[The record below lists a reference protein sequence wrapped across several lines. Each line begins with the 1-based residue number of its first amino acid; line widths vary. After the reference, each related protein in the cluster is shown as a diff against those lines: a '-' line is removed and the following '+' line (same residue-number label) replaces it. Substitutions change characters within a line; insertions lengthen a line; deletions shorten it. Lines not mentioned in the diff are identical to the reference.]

1 MLSAE
6 LLLQYLHMEVPEVP
20 INKWIKIWYR
30 YTMAYYSATR
40 LEWSF
45 ARCTT
50 QMDLEGFRLSDIK
63 SDGER
68 HTVWYNWYVGSEKYN
83 ELVNKKKK
91 QENTY
96 GQAAANRSA

>member
-1 MLSAE
+1 MDKDLVQIYNGILLS
-6 LLLQYLHMEVPEVP
+6 H
-20 INKWIKIWYR
+20 K
-30 YTMAYYSATR
+30 T
-40 LEWSF
+40 EWSF

-91 QENTY
+91 QEIHM
-96 GQAAANRSA
+96 